1 MIDGDSVCCEAF
13 EGCREARSLTQ
24 ALEKVKTWV
33 TYDIGVSICGFIA
46 FVIVSLA
53 SRHLKGSAII
63 GEPISL
69 DELDRWLE
77 SNDPVLVAK
86 AAEEVKRQREIKE
99 EPPWLKLWG
108 NLFLAALSAA
118 DGAIAIRILT
128 FLQEQKT
135 VALLQTLFFYSCFSR
150 VSDKVVYDTS
160 AELEAYEET
169 TVMVQVCTA
178 IAGMVWHI
186 IKAVSRENSGAV
198 SMESITGGRLGFLTS
213 LALEATELIVT
224 VVGFISF
231 GGVYNDFMG
240 MYKVAGAANAI
251 AAAAASAS
259 AASACVYS
267 CCK

>member
-1 MIDGDSVCCEAF
+1 MIDEDSVCCEAF

-33 TYDIGVSICGFIA
+33 TYDIGVSIFGFMA
-46 FVIVSLA
+46 FVIASMA
-53 SRHLKGSAII
+53 SRHLKGSAI
-63 GEPISL
+63 GGNKVSPT
-69 DELDRWLE
+69 ELATLHRILGVE
-77 SNDPVLVAK
+77 GATRL
-86 AAEEVKRQREIKE
+86 AENTE

-128 FLQEQKT
+128 FLQEQRT
-135 VALLQTLFFYSCFSR
+135 VASLQTLFFYSCFSR

-169 TVMVQVCTA
+169 TVMVQVCAA
-178 IAGMVWHI
+178 IGGMVWHI
-186 IKAVSRENSGAV
+186 TKALSRENSGIV
-198 SMESITGGRLGFLTS
+198 STETMTGGRLGFFITLV
-213 LALEATELIVT
+213 LETTELVVT

-240 MYKVAGAANAI
+240 MYEVAGAADAI
-251 AAAAASAS
+251 AATAASAS